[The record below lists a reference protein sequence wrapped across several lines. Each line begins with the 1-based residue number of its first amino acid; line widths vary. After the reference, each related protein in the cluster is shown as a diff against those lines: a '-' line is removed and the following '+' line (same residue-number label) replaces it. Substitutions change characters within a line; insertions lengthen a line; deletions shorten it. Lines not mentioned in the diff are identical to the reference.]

1 MIEPQDHILFY
12 GDSITDTGRNRDA
25 KAGDPSGWGV
35 GYAYQIAAYLSA
47 QDPADELVFTNKGI
61 SGNRIYDL
69 ESRLKADVLDQE
81 PDIVSIL
88 IGINDVWRRYDSGVV
103 SEHDKFAA
111 SYRNILKKITQD
123 GARLVLL
130 EPFLLPV
137 PEDRR
142 AWREDLNPKIEIVRD
157 LAREFEATLVPLDGI
172 FAAASTQREPT
183 FWTPDGVHPSPA
195 GHALIARAWIDA
207 MEA

>member
-12 GDSITDTGRNRDA
+12 GDSITDAGRDRAA
-25 KAGDPSGWGV
+25 KAGDPAGWGV

-47 QDPADELVFTNKGI
+47 QDPADEIIFTNKGVG
-61 SGNRIYDL
+61 GNRISDL
-69 ESRLKADVLDQE
+69 EKRLKTDVLDEE
-81 PDIVSIL
+81 PDVVSIL
-88 IGINDVWRRYDSGVV
+88 IGINDVWRRYDAGEI
-103 SEHDKFAA
+103 SEPEKFAA
-111 SYRNILKKITQD
+111 SYRKILKKISAD

-137 PEDRR
+137 PDDRR
-142 AWREDLNPKIEIVRD
+142 AWREDLNPKIDIVRD

-172 FAAASTQREPT
+172 FAAACAKREPA
-183 FWTPDGVHPSPA
+183 FWAPDGVHPSPA